1 MIYVSIFNSCVNK
14 KGSSPLAQIP
24 IRLIVFMCFAL
35 SACSDRESAPI
46 TDAVYTASNVH
57 MNNEVI
63 SETAEIDALC
73 FSFDPVCWG
82 GHKTYLWYIFS
93 FTSLLIIFYIFFR
106 GHQFITPFKDVFR
119 KFLKKSILILGINPS
134 VDSIQQSRSV

>member
-1 MIYVSIFNSCVNK
+1 MIYVSIFNSCLDK

-35 SACSDRESAPI
+35 SACSDRESAPM

-63 SETAEIDALC
+63 SETAEINALL
-73 FSFDPVCWG
+73 SSSQNNILDRQ
-82 GHKTYLWYIFS
+82 TTIFE
-93 FTSLLIIFYIFFR
+93 
-106 GHQFITPFKDVFR
+106 
-119 KFLKKSILILGINPS
+119 INPDIIERK
-134 VDSIQQSRSV
+134 DSFSRNSSPTNKQATERQAFFGD

>member
-1 MIYVSIFNSCVNK
+1 MIYVSIFNSCLDK

-63 SETAEIDALC
+63 SETAEIDALL
-73 FSFDPVCWG
+73 SSSQNNILDRQ
-82 GHKTYLWYIFS
+82 TTIFE
-93 FTSLLIIFYIFFR
+93 
-106 GHQFITPFKDVFR
+106 
-119 KFLKKSILILGINPS
+119 INP
-134 VDSIQQSRSV
+134 RYN